1 MHASF
6 WRSISINLPAEKKI
20 MLQLGPFFNG
30 IKKSQSFEC
39 KECTYK
45 GLEIINSSS
54 KAGKWISKPFDMIN
68 GYSLEGEKIERESKK
83 YTSFFV
89 AVVFFSFNFSHGIWN
104 RLFQFAIQSPATQ
117 NDLSRKMWI
126 IAKNI

>member
-6 WRSISINLPAEKKI
+6 WRFISINLPAEKKI

-68 GYSLEGEKIERESKK
+68 GYSLGGEKIERNKKIERESKK

-89 AVVFFSFNFSHGIWN
+89 AVVFFF
-104 RLFQFAIQSPATQ
+104 L
-117 NDLSRKMWI
+117 
-126 IAKNI
+126 